1 MNGMP
6 KTAFKIIGMDC
17 AEEVAVLKKEIGPF
31 AGGEQNLG
39 FDILN
44 GKMTV
49 SSGEDGIN
57 EDAIIRAVGRAGMKA
72 VPWDQFRSSDIRP
85 AESSIWSR
93 RGRLITCVMSGI
105 MLLAGFVSHAIYTG
119 HILTALSGD
128 NRESPLTIIFFLD
141 AAVAGAW
148 FIAPKALLALRRLR
162 PDMNLLMSVAAVG
175 AMILG
180 EWFEAAT
187 VTFLFSVALLL
198 ESWSVGRARRAIGA
212 LMDLSPA
219 MARVICPHHGEIE
232 EKPVNQVLP
241 GDVVV
246 VRPGEK
252 IPLDGVIFRGSS
264 SVNQSPITGESV
276 PVSKSVGDEIYAG
289 TINNEGAFE
298 FKVTRPAS
306 DTTLARI
313 IHMVEEAQSHRA
325 PSEQWVQK
333 FAKYYTPAMMGLA
346 IFIAVFHPLVIDG
359 NWTRW
364 FYEALVILVIACPC
378 ALVISTPVSIVA
390 GLTSSARAG
399 VLIKGG
405 AYLEAPA
412 HLKAIA
418 LDKTGTLT
426 HGHPE
431 VQEVIPFSGH
441 TPDELLARAAA
452 LEAFSEHP
460 LAKAILQKA
469 EGNPMRQDIGAA
481 QEFRSIQ
488 GKGAEAFINGRR
500 FWIGSHRLIHERG
513 GETPEFHAK
522 AEELESAGHS
532 VVAIGN
538 DNHLCGLISVAD
550 GIRDQ
555 ANNAMARLKEAG
567 IKHIIMLTGD
577 NEGTAKAVAS
587 AAGIDEYQAELLPE
601 DKVKAIEKL
610 VQKYKYVAMVGDGIN
625 DAPAMAASSIGIAMG
640 AVGSDAAIETAD
652 IALMSDDLTK
662 LPWLIRHSRR
672 VLSVIK
678 QNIWFALGLK
688 ALFLALAVTGVAT
701 LWMAIAADMGASLL
715 VIFNSLRLLQ
725 VKA

>member
-1 MNGMP
+1 MIQMQ
-6 KTAFKIIGMDC
+6 KIAFKIIGMDC
-17 AEEVAVLKKEIGPF
+17 AEEVAILKKEIAPYTEGDR
-31 AGGEQNLG
+31 NLD
-39 FDILN
+39 FDILK

-49 SSGEDGIN
+49 SSNEGGIN
-57 EDAIIRAVGRAGMKA
+57 QDDIIRAVRRTGMTA
-72 VPWDQFRSSDIRP
+72 MPWEEFHSPDIRP
-85 AESSIWSR
+85 AESKLWTR
-93 RGRLITCVMSGI
+93 RGHLIMCLTGG
-105 MLLAGFVSHAIYTG
+105 LLLIAGFVTHAIYTG
-119 HILTALSGD
+119 NISTALSGD
-128 NRESPLTIIFFLD
+128 IREGPLTIILFLG
-141 AAVAGAW
+141 AAIASAW
-148 FIAPKALLALRRLR
+148 FVAPKALLALRRLR

-187 VTFLFSVALLL
+187 VTFLFSLALLL
-198 ESWSVGRARRAIGA
+198 ESWSVGRARKAIGA
-212 LMDLSPA
+212 LMELSPT
-219 MARVICPHHGEIE
+219 MARVLCPHHGDIE
-232 EKPVNQVLP
+232 EKPVDQVLP
-241 GDVVV
+241 GAIVI

-252 IPLDGVIFRGSS
+252 IPLDGIITKGASS
-264 SVNQSPITGESV
+264 INQAPITGESI
-276 PVSKSVGDEIYAG
+276 PVSKAIGDDIFAG
-289 TINNEGAFE
+289 TINNEGALE
-298 FKVTRPAS
+298 FRVTRPTN

-313 IHMVEEAQSHRA
+313 IHMVEEAQSRRA

-333 FAKYYTPAMMGLA
+333 FARYYTPAMMGLA
-346 IFIAVFHPLVIDG
+346 IFVAVFHPLVFDG

-390 GLTSSARAG
+390 GLASSARAG

-418 LDKTGTLT
+418 IDKTGTLT

-441 TPDELLARAAA
+441 TSAELLARAAA
-452 LEAFSEHP
+452 LESFSEHP
-460 LAKAILQKA
+460 LARAILRKA
-469 EGNPMRQDIGAA
+469 EGFPPQPEIGAA
-481 QEFRSIQ
+481 QEFHSIQ
-488 GKGAEAFINGRR
+488 GKGAEAFIDGRL

-513 GETPEFHAK
+513 DETPEFHAK
-522 AEELESAGHS
+522 AEELERAGHS

-538 DNHLCGLISVAD
+538 DNHICGLISVAD
-550 GIRDQ
+550 TVRNQ
-555 ANNAMARLKEAG
+555 AKEAIAELKKAG

-577 NEGTAKAVAS
+577 NDGTAEAVAS
-587 AAGIDEYQAELLPE
+587 AAGIDEFQAELLPE
-601 DKVKAIEKL
+601 DKVEAVESLIK
-610 VQKYKYVAMVGDGIN
+610 KYKNVAMVGDGVN
-625 DAPAMAASSIGIAMG
+625 DAPAMAVASLGIAMG

-662 LPWLIRHSRR
+662 LPWLIHHSRR
-672 VLSVIK
+672 VLSVVK

-688 ALFLALAVTGVAT
+688 TLFLALALAGIAT

-725 VKA
+725 NRA

>member
-1 MNGMP
+1 MNQMP
-6 KTAFKIIGMDC
+6 KIAFKIIGMDC
-17 AEEVAVLKKEIGPF
+17 AEEVAILKKEIGLRTED
-31 AGGEQNLG
+31 GGNLD

-44 GKMTV
+44 GKMIV
-49 SSGEDGIN
+49 SSDKEDIN
-57 EDAIIRAVGRAGMKA
+57 QDDIIRAVRRTGMTA
-72 VPWDQFRSSDIRP
+72 VPWEEFRNSQIPIANSG
-85 AESSIWSR
+85 IWAR
-93 RGRLITCVMSGI
+93 RGRLATCSISG
-105 MLLAGFVSHAIYTG
+105 LLLIAGFVTQAIYTG

-128 NRESPLTIIFFLD
+128 SKEAPLTIIFFFG
-141 AAVAGAW
+141 AAIAGAW
-148 FIAPKALLALRRLR
+148 FIAPKAWFSLRKFR

-187 VTFLFSVALLL
+187 VTFLFSLALLL
-198 ESWSVGRARRAIGA
+198 ESWSVGRARKAIGA

-219 MARVICPHHGEIE
+219 MARVICPHDGNIE
-232 EKPVNQVLP
+232 EMPVHEVLP
-241 GDVVV
+241 GAVVI
-246 VRPGEK
+246 VRPGER
-252 IPLDGVIFRGSS
+252 IPLDGIVTKGTS
-264 SVNQSPITGESV
+264 SVNQAPITGESF
-276 PVSKSVGDEIYAG
+276 PVSKTIGDDIFAG

-298 FKVTRPAS
+298 FKVTRPAT

-313 IHMVEEAQSHRA
+313 IHLVEEAQSRRA

-333 FAKYYTPAMMGLA
+333 FARYYTPSMMGLA
-346 IFIAVFHPLVIDG
+346 IFIAVFHPLVFDG
-359 NWTRW
+359 NWARW

-418 LDKTGTLT
+418 IDKTGTLT

-431 VQEVIPFSGH
+431 VQEIIPFSGH
-441 TPDELLARAAA
+441 TPAELLARAAA
-452 LEAFSEHP
+452 LESFSEHP
-460 LAKAILQKA
+460 LARAILRKA
-469 EGNPMRQDIGAA
+469 EGNNSGIAVP
-481 QEFRSIQ
+481 QEFCSIQ
-488 GKGAEAFINGRR
+488 GKGAEAFIDGRL

-522 AEELESAGHS
+522 AEELERAGHS
-532 VVAIGN
+532 VIAIGN
-538 DNHLCGLISVAD
+538 DNHICGLISVAD
-550 GIRDQ
+550 SIRTQ
-555 ANNAMARLKEAG
+555 AKEMIAELKKAG

-577 NEGTAKAVAS
+577 NNGTAKAVAS
-587 AAGIDEYQAELLPE
+587 ATGVDEFQAELLPE
-601 DKVKAIEKL
+601 DKVIVIESLIK
-610 VQKYKYVAMVGDGIN
+610 KYKNVAMVGDGVN
-625 DAPAMAASSIGIAMG
+625 DAPAMAVSSIGIAMG

-662 LPWLIRHSRR
+662 LPWLIHHSRR

-688 ALFLALAVTGVAT
+688 ALFLVLALAGLAT

-715 VIFNSLRLLQ
+715 VILNSLRLLQ
-725 VKA
+725 SKA